1 MDFQTLIFS
10 KTKALRNTLR
20 FVWILIFL
28 SIILFILFFTL
39 ALPVVQKYV
48 HSFLLLTNDSTSY
61 DSPYLFEPA
70 FIGFLVFAIF
80 MVIASFI
87 TNIVLTVRTI
97 SLKNLIYPAVMNS
110 QNSSSSFMVYD
121 AYNKLNF
128 ASKNVYIYVN
138 SLVGPILTLFGILVL
153 VSLFKVAS
161 ATKTLLMIQFSSQ
174 QNNYQQNYYNSQ
186 YEDDYYDNNYSQNNS
201 YQHNAGYPQNNRVPA
216 NKKYSK
222 KRNNR
227 Y

>member
-1 MDFQTLIFS
+1 MDFQSLIFL

-20 FVWILIFL
+20 FYWICLILF
-28 SIILFILFFTL
+28 IILFILFFTI

-48 HSFLLLTNDSTSY
+48 NSFLLLTNDSTSY

-70 FIGFLVFAIF
+70 FIGFLVFAILIGF
-80 MVIASFI
+80 AGSI
-87 TNIVLTVRTI
+87 TVIVLTVRTI

-110 QNSSSSFMVYD
+110 QNSSSSFIMYD
-121 AYNKLNF
+121 AYKKLNF
-128 ASKNVYIYVN
+128 ASKMFIFMWIP
-138 SLVGPILTLFGILVL
+138 LVGAILTLFGILVL

-186 YEDDYYDNNYSQNNS
+186 YEDDYQDNNYSQNNS

-216 NKKYSK
+216 NKKNSK